1 MRRVAVAGGLS
12 LAAGIG
18 FAAIGWT
25 QPQVPFQFDPVPRWA
40 EDPETETVCEAV
52 RKECAA
58 MLKDGAI
65 EADWDYVDVYDADG
79 MLVGERSRKSTGCK
93 PLDEHLLLSQRHFTG
108 QFSKPGQPDLDA
120 ISAELAPGTPKSA
133 VKLIKKGT
141 TSVSMGC

>member
-1 MRRVAVAGGLS
+1 MRRAVVAGGLA

-18 FAAIGWT
+18 SAAIGWT
-25 QPQVPFQFDPVPRWA
+25 QPQALFQFDPVPRWA

-79 MLVGERSRKSTGCK
+79 MLVGVRSRKSTGCR
-93 PLDEHLLLSQRHFTG
+93 PLDEHLLLSQRHFVR
-108 QFSKPGQPDLDA
+108 QFSKTGQPDLDA
-120 ISAELAPGTPKSA
+120 ISAEVAPGTAKGA
-133 VKLIKKGT
+133 VKLLKKGT
-141 TSVSMGC
+141 TSVSFGC